1 MTGRDLA
8 QGALGCLL
16 GFIVYS
22 LLGRIAPSALL
33 VFNVFVL
40 VVAYFA
46 MTRGEAA
53 GALTGAACGLIQDAF
68 SRSVLGTAGIALTL
82 TGYLA
87 GSFAQ
92 RFDMTPLRRL
102 FLFLFAV
109 AAAELA
115 VWMALSS
122 LIYAHRVDSAGGLL
136 FLQPLNTALWG
147 GLVFYAIRR
156 RRERAR

>member
-1 MTGRDLA
+1 MTGRDLVR
-8 QGALGCLL
+8 GVLGVLL
-16 GFIVYS
+16 AFAVYTI
-22 LLGRIAPSALL
+22 LGRLAPPVLL

-40 VVAYFA
+40 VVAHFA
-46 MTRGEAA
+46 MIKGEAA
-53 GALTGAACGLIQDAF
+53 GALMGAGCGLVQDAF

-87 GSFAQ
+87 GVFAQ

-102 FLFLFAV
+102 FLFLFGV
-109 AAAELA
+109 AAFELA

-122 LIYAHRVDSAGGLL
+122 LITGGRVDSAGGVL

-147 GLVFYAIRR
+147 GLIFYSLRR
-156 RRERAR
+156 LRARAR